1 MISRLM
7 TIGLVAAVA
16 SSVVAMAAMAESD
29 HDIRFTVTNNTDAKV
44 RVAIYNGDDWSCNGE
59 RDTEYVTPSKTKTFS
74 CSGNGMNVCR
84 VTTQTAG
91 EPKVNCVSRKN
102 GTELVCK
109 QHNSGSYCTAKFKK

>member
-16 SSVVAMAAMAESD
+16 SSVMAMAAMAESD

-44 RVAIYNGDDWSCNGE
+44 RVTVYNGDDWSCKGE

-74 CSGNGMNVCR
+74 CNGNGMNVCR
-84 VTTQTAG
+84 VTTQNAG
-91 EPKVNCVSRKN
+91 EPEVNCVSRKN
-102 GTELVCK
+102 GTELICK